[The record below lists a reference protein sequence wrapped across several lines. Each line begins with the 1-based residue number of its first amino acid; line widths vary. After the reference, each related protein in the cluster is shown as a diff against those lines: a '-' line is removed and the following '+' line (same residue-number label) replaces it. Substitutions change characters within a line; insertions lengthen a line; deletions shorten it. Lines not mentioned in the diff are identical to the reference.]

1 MEYCLNNAQY
11 AVDAFQKKGIDAWRN
26 PHAITV
32 VFPKPPP
39 PILED
44 WQIAVKDDDAH
55 IICMPHVTREL
66 IDKLVN
72 DISSAM
78 KQETAV

>member
-1 MEYCLNNAQY
+1 MQSCIDNAQY

-26 PHAITV
+26 PYAVTV
-32 VFPKPPP
+32 VFPKPPE
-39 PILED
+39 PILER
-44 WQIAVKDDDAH
+44 WQIAVKDDHAH

-72 DISSAM
+72 EISSAM
-78 KQETAV
+78 KQETVV